1 MRKRP
6 SDLPQQSGFS
16 LVELMVGIIISML
29 VIVAVMASARYLERQ
44 KRLSLGINRSLET
57 LNIATNSIADDIRM
71 AGSAMT
77 YGGKFSCKKSV
88 IQKYGV
94 TAATDINGFLPPI
107 SWVDGGAG
115 LSDTVR
121 VVYADTPFGIA
132 TTTVSSTINN
142 FTQPVFD
149 VATGTSSIVDYARPF
164 SSDANAALSVKAMLT
179 NDNNG
184 CQIVAFDAATGIS
197 SIPNTTIPAGASAI
211 PIYDFQDLTYSIK
224 NNALWVHDNF
234 VTGAAG
240 DHEVAADVV
249 YMKVYGLVA
258 GSWFAAGD
266 LTPFNNSASL
276 SAQLGVTAPSAL
288 RLFIIA
294 RTQNFNAKSAGAC
307 VATSQAALE
316 QSMPW
321 YIEGEVLDPAV
332 DLTAIADWDCYQY
345 KAVDMVIPLRN
356 LSLGL
361 QK

>member
-1 MRKRP
+1 MKNRP
-6 SDLPQQSGFS
+6 GLVQHETGFT
-16 LVELMVGIIISML
+16 LVELMVGIVISML
-29 VIVAVMASARYLERQ
+29 VVVAVMASARYLESQ
-44 KRLSLGINRSLET
+44 KRLNLGVNRALET
-57 LNIATNSIADDIRM
+57 LTIATNSIADDIRM

-107 SWVDGGAG
+107 SWVDGGDG
-115 LSDTVR
+115 LSDSLR
-121 VVYADTPFGIA
+121 VVYADAPFGIA
-132 TTTVSSTINN
+132 TTTISGAINN

-149 VATGTSSIVDYARPF
+149 TASGTSSVVDYARPF

-179 NDNNG
+179 NDTNG

-197 SIPNTTIPAGASAI
+197 SIPNTTIQAGASAI
-211 PIYDFQDLTYSIK
+211 PIYDFHDLTYSIQ

-234 VTGAAG
+234 VVGADG
-240 DHEVAADVV
+240 DHEVAADIVF
-249 YMKVYGLVA
+249 MKVYGLVA

-266 LTPFNNSASL
+266 LTPFNNNASL

-288 RLFIIA
+288 RLFIVA
-294 RTQNFNAKSAGAC
+294 REQNFNAKVGGVC
-307 VATSQAALE
+307 IATTQTALE

-321 YIEGEVLDPAV
+321 YINGNVLDPAV
-332 DLTAIADWDCYQY
+332 DLTATADWDCYKY
-345 KAVDMVIPLRN
+345 KAIDIVVPLRN